1 MKLSAILTVFNRKEK
16 TLNCLTSLFNITHD
30 IDVYLVDDGSTDG
43 TWDAVKEKFPQVNL
57 IKGNG
62 NLFWSRGMYTAWKE
76 AVKGDYDAYIWLN
89 DDQKL
94 RSNFLEELFSV
105 EQENNW
111 NCIVTG
117 RIADIESGEIIYCGY
132 DNNKKLL
139 TKIGEIEEVTHM
151 NGNVVCIPKSVV
163 NKIGIIDPYYHH
175 DLGDGDYG
183 LRSRENGI
191 KVLTTRNIVA
201 DGYRND
207 VDRLRKWGVSLKQR
221 FKYLYSPLG
230 SNPNINFYYRK
241 KHFGIVHAVAF
252 YCYQIVSTI
261 LPDCIVQYGKSK

>member
-1 MKLSAILTVFNRKEK
+1 MKLSTILTVFNRKEK

-132 DNNKKLL
+132 DNNKKGECFMHSPFISAFTRIPLTLSRRQKDCFPKTRRSLPHKAADQRLKNMAYRLPFLL
-139 TKIGEIEEVTHM
+139 
-151 NGNVVCIPKSVV
+151 
-163 NKIGIIDPYYHH
+163 
-175 DLGDGDYG
+175 
-183 LRSRENGI
+183 
-191 KVLTTRNIVA
+191 
-201 DGYRND
+201 
-207 VDRLRKWGVSLKQR
+207 
-221 FKYLYSPLG
+221 
-230 SNPNINFYYRK
+230 
-241 KHFGIVHAVAF
+241 
-252 YCYQIVSTI
+252 
-261 LPDCIVQYGKSK
+261 LP